1 MVANPREKR
10 RAPRF
15 PVYFTTEYE
24 SEERRGS
31 GITKTL
37 SRVGAWVGETTQ
49 PVPVGERLRIR
60 VSAFVGSFATPLAA
74 RVVGVASDGFAVEF
88 GDLGPAEHEILSR
101 ALSAA

>member
-1 MVANPREKR
+1 MIVDPRERR
-10 RAPRF
+10 RAPRY
-15 PVYFTTEYE
+15 PVCLTTEYE

-31 GITKTL
+31 GVTTTL
-37 SRVGAWVGETTQ
+37 SRFGAWVGEATQ

-74 RVVGVASDGFAVEF
+74 RVVGVGSDGFAVEF
-88 GDLGPAEHEILSR
+88 RDLGSPEHEILSR